1 MERKGKR
8 LLAMGI
14 GRHTGNGHQ
23 KMGWNGF
30 LGVDEQILIRW
41 GIFYLAFFVSF
52 LILLILLMK
61 ILFFLS
67 PLSRWWWAF

>member
-1 MERKGKR
+1 

-41 GIFYLAFFVSF
+41 GIFLFSIFCFLLDITDTIDENPFFSVSFISVVVGF
-52 LILLILLMK
+52 LIL
-61 ILFFLS
+61 S
-67 PLSRWWWAF
+67 A